1 MATTKT
7 TRKKTATKKKATK
20 GKGKPEAK
28 FICKVTPRAT
38 AAGHR
43 LATEGHSPS
52 GRTLATTAKKEKA
65 ERMRRGCVNGIFK
78 LSAAQKKKLSPAMQK
93 GIIARQ
99 RRLGKKIVK

>member
-7 TRKKTATKKKATK
+7 TKKKTATKKKATT
-20 GKGKPEAK
+20 GKPEAK
-28 FICKVTPRAT
+28 FTCKITPRAT

-43 LATEGHSPS
+43 LATEAHSPS

-65 ERMRRGCVNGIFK
+65 ERMKRGCVNGIFK

-99 RRLGKKIVK
+99 RRLGKKIAK

>member
-1 MATTKT
+1 MAKTKT
-7 TRKKTATKKKATK
+7 TKKKTTSSKAKT
-20 GKGKPEAK
+20 GAK
-28 FICKVTPRAT
+28 FVCKVTPRAT

-43 LATEGHSPS
+43 LSTEGHSPS

-65 ERMRRGCVNGIFK
+65 ERMRRGCLNGTFK

-93 GIIARQ
+93 GIVAYQ

>member
-1 MATTKT
+1 MAKTKT
-7 TRKKTATKKKATK
+7 TKKKTTSTK
-20 GKGKPEAK
+20 GKATAK
-28 FICKVTPRAT
+28 FTCKVTPRAT

-43 LATEGHSPS
+43 LATEAHSPS

-65 ERMRRGCVNGIFK
+65 ERLKRGCLNGTFK

-99 RRLGKKIVK
+99 RRLGKKIIK